1 MVIDKKDIKN
11 RRTLKSHEIVE
22 VFLKVKLSNELSSV
36 RVKEIIEIYYHNSDL
51 IDYFELIDHIIKD
64 IKSNIKIYLEILNFN
79 EQESNIRTVKTESVL
94 RPVSAVLPSLNKL
107 ISEGRKLKV
116 ELPEIYKEVRAIKT
130 IISKLKDK
138 V

>member
-64 IKSNIKIYLEILNFN
+64 IKSNIKIYLDILNFN

-94 RPVSAVLPSLNKL
+94 RPVSAVLPSLNNL

>member
-64 IKSNIKIYLEILNFN
+64 IKSNIKIYLDILNFN

>member
-1 MVIDKKDIKN
+1 M
-11 RRTLKSHEIVE
+11 
-22 VFLKVKLSNELSSV
+22 KLSNELSSV

-64 IKSNIKIYLEILNFN
+64 IKSNIKIYLDILNFN